1 MKTARTW
8 LGSQMWPLR
17 RPIAVLLVLCCV
29 TPALAGETGRRYAVE
44 HQWRLAKVKRVFVV
58 ILENTDAN
66 VAEGLPFVMQLA
78 ARGAQLRN
86 YHGLT
91 NPSQPNYIAL
101 ISGSTHG
108 VTGSDPVT
116 IDALHLGDLLERK
129 GLTWKVYA
137 ENYPGNCFL
146 GQTWG
151 TEAEGQYVRRHVPF
165 LSFRNVQQ
173 NIARCNEHIVN
184 AAVLDADVASG
195 ALPSFSFYV
204 PHNLHNGHDSG
215 PAVADTWL
223 EGRLG
228 PLLLDSRFMD
238 DTLFIVTYDE
248 SLSTGNRVTTL
259 FVGTM
264 VKRAVAP
271 FDRYDHYN
279 LLRTIENVLGLGTL
293 GRSDA
298 TAPPITGIW
307 N

>member
-1 MKTARTW
+1 MKIA
-8 LGSQMWPLR
+8 R

-29 TPALAGETGRRYAVE
+29 TPALAGEQGRRYAVE

-66 VAEGLPFVMQLA
+66 VADRLPFMTRLA
-78 ARGAQLRN
+78 ARGAQLQN

-91 NPSQPNYIAL
+91 HPSQPNYIAL

-108 VTGSDPVT
+108 VSGSEPVT
-116 IDALHLGDLLERK
+116 IDALHLGDLLERR

-137 ENYPGNCFL
+137 EKYPGNCFL
-146 GQTWG
+146 GELSG
-151 TEAEGQYVRRHVPF
+151 TVAEGQYVRRHVPF

-173 NIARCNEHIVN
+173 NFARCSEHIVN
-184 AAVLDADVASG
+184 AAVLDGDIASG
-195 ALPSFSFYV
+195 ALPTFSFYV
-204 PHNLHNGHDSG
+204 PDNLHNGHDSG
-215 PAVADTWL
+215 PAEADAWL
-223 EGRLG
+223 DGRFS
-228 PLLLDSRFMD
+228 PLLVDSRFMD

-248 SLSTGNRVTTL
+248 SLSTIDSRVTTL

-271 FDRYDHYN
+271 LDRYDHYD

-298 TAPPITGIW
+298 AARPITGIW